1 LLCFASVEV
10 LTCHSG
16 DKCMSQVL
24 KPKTGQGILDKA
36 LKMVQ
41 STVTLSTVRELLF
54 TRDGK
59 LYSAFPSGR
68 VREWALRVQEEWGLP
83 HGSRLTPPLLYA
95 AMRRVFKELEFD
107 LGRSASIAW
116 AITTRMEIEA
126 GLEEVL
132 KTQGIEIDEKT
143 RALVK
148 EYTEKIEKHC
158 KEVAKALRKHLTGGL
173 SYGALKWYVAFGA
186 PKSMTFMYVDS
197 EEKSEDR

>member
-1 LLCFASVEV
+1 
-10 LTCHSG
+10 
-16 DKCMSQVL
+16 MSQAL
-24 KPKTGQGILDKA
+24 KPKTRLGVLDRA

-41 STVTLSTVRELLF
+41 STVTLSNVCELLF

-68 VREWALRVQEEWGLP
+68 VREWALRVQDEWGLP
-83 HGSRLTPPLLYA
+83 HGNRLTPPLLYA
-95 AMRRVFKELEFD
+95 VMRRVFKELEFD
-107 LGRSASIAW
+107 LDRSASIAW

-132 KTQGIEIDEKT
+132 RSQGIEIDDST

-148 EYTEKIEKHC
+148 EYVDKIEKHY

-173 SYGALKWYVAFGA
+173 SYGALKWYTAFGA